1 MSPREV
7 VEIGAKKAATGFGVE
22 GYFLPKVGS
31 PTKIKV
37 HGISKSKNVNMID
50 QI

>member
-1 MSPREV
+1 M
-7 VEIGAKKAATGFGVE
+7 VEIGAKKAGENFGVD

-37 HGISKSKNVNMID
+37 HGIPKSKSPGVIE
-50 QI
+50 